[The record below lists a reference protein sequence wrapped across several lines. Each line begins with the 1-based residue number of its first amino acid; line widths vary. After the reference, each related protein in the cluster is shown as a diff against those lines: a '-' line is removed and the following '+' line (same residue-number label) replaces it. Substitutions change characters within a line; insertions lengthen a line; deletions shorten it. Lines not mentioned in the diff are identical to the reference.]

1 MHARRGNLKE
11 SRHLRLCGRASV
23 QGRVMVDEGEKLAL
37 STSVRRFHPH
47 YLSSKAPT
55 LFINL
60 YSGCAVQDVAMT
72 LGLGTLISRR
82 VLVPRH
88 VSPRRVNENILH
100 SCSKRAFTWRNE
112 VTSVSVF
119 NIVVACL

>member
-1 MHARRGNLKE
+1 
-11 SRHLRLCGRASV
+11 
-23 QGRVMVDEGEKLAL
+23 MVDEGEKLVL

-47 YLSSKAPT
+47 YLSSKAKAPT

-72 LGLGTLISRR
+72 VGLGTLISRR

-119 NIVVACL
+119 NIAVACL

>member
-1 MHARRGNLKE
+1 
-11 SRHLRLCGRASV
+11 
-23 QGRVMVDEGEKLAL
+23 MVDEGEKLAL
-37 STSVRRFHPH
+37 SAGVRWFHPH

-82 VLVPRH
+82 VLDPRH
-88 VSPRRVNENILH
+88 VTPRRVNESILH
-100 SCSKRAFTWRNE
+100 S
-112 VTSVSVF
+112 
-119 NIVVACL
+119 

>member
-1 MHARRGNLKE
+1 
-11 SRHLRLCGRASV
+11 
-23 QGRVMVDEGEKLAL
+23 MVDEGEKLAL
-37 STSVRRFHPH
+37 SNSVRRCHPH
-47 YLSSKAPT
+47 YLSSKAPA

-60 YSGCAVQDVAMT
+60 YSGSAVQDIVTT
-72 LGLGTLISRR
+72 LGLGPLISRR

-100 SCSKRAFTWRNE
+100 SCSKRAFPWRNE

>member
-1 MHARRGNLKE
+1 MDQFAAERYPQKLCIRYVSGPRNHPKLTLTIELTSSSLFTNLLQRPPSTDMKIVV
-11 SRHLRLCGRASV
+11 HL
-23 QGRVMVDEGEKLAL
+23 
-37 STSVRRFHPH
+37 FP
-47 YLSSKAPT
+47 
-55 LFINL
+55 
-60 YSGCAVQDVAMT
+60 
-72 LGLGTLISRR
+72 LGTLISGR

-88 VSPRRVNENILH
+88 VSPRRLNENILH

>member
-1 MHARRGNLKE
+1 
-11 SRHLRLCGRASV
+11 
-23 QGRVMVDEGEKLAL
+23 
-37 STSVRRFHPH
+37 
-47 YLSSKAPT
+47 
-55 LFINL
+55 
-60 YSGCAVQDVAMT
+60 MT

-88 VSPRRVNENILH
+88 ASPRRVNGNILH
-100 SCSKRAFTWRNE
+100 SCSKGAFAWRNE

>member
-1 MHARRGNLKE
+1 MA
-11 SRHLRLCGRASV
+11 
-23 QGRVMVDEGEKLAL
+23 DEGEKLAL

-60 YSGCAVQDVAMT
+60 YSGCAVQDVAMS
-72 LGLGTLISRR
+72 LGLGTLVSRR
-82 VLVPRH
+82 VLVPRP

-100 SCSKRAFTWRNE
+100 YCSKRAFMWRNE